1 MRGQGPKNREKAA
14 LPDVE
19 ITMHLKKGTPSP
31 GEQRKLP
38 LFGRVSRYV
47 GRKERDSIP
56 VPAEAI
62 LRPRAGA
69 WSGDV
74 RLSWKQDLPRN

>member
-1 MRGQGPKNREKAA
+1 
-14 LPDVE
+14 
-19 ITMHLKKGTPSP
+19 MHLKKGTPSP
-31 GEQRKLP
+31 GEQGKLP

-62 LRPRAGA
+62 LCPRAGA

-74 RLSWKQDLPRN
+74 RLS